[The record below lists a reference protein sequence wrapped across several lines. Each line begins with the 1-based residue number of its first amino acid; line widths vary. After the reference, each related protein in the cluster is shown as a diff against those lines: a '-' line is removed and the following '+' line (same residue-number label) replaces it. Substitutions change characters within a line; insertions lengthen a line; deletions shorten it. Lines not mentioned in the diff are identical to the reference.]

1 MKKSKIRI
9 IFESEQPIRLDK
21 HLAELRLQ
29 ELYSRSFIEKL
40 IDDDCILV
48 NNIPIKKSYLLQMG
62 DEIVLN
68 LPEPPPIDIQPED
81 IPLDVVYED
90 EYLAVINKPAGM
102 IVHPGHGNPDG
113 TLVNAILW
121 RFGENL
127 SAGREKNRPGIVHRL
142 DRGTSGLVM
151 IAKQD
156 AAQAAINEMF
166 AHREIKKTYLAI
178 TSGIPE
184 PPEGEIETYIT
195 RSLANP
201 RKMCVADEGKWALTL
216 YRTIK
221 YYHYFALVE
230 VKLETGRMHQIRL
243 HFAHRNFPILGD
255 LLYNTRRYV
264 HSLVPQNMKRK
275 VTELLTTHLIHQ
287 ALHAWRLEFTHPF
300 TGRVVQLE
308 APLPEEFNCTLDWL
322 DRYFA
327 IDTDTRPVTM
337 ILKENTQWWK

>member
-9 IFESEQPIRLDK
+9 VFTSDQPLRLDK

-40 IDDDCILV
+40 IDEDCILV
-48 NNIPIKKSYLLQMG
+48 NSTPVKKSYLLNSG
-62 DEIVLN
+62 DEIILN
-68 LPEPPPIDIQPED
+68 LPEPPPIDMQPED

-90 EYLAVINKPAGM
+90 NDLAVINKVAGM
-102 IVHPGHGNPDG
+102 IIHPGHGNPDG

-127 SAGREKNRPGIVHRL
+127 SSGREPSRPGIVHRL
-142 DRGTSGLVM
+142 DRGTSGLVV
-151 IAKQD
+151 IAKHD
-156 AAQAAINEMF
+156 AAQAALNGMF
-166 AHREIKKTYLAI
+166 ARREIIKTYLAV

-184 PPEGEIETYIT
+184 PPAGEIETYIT
-195 RSLANP
+195 RSLSNP
-201 RKMCVADEGKWALTL
+201 RKMCVADDGKWALTR
-216 YRTIK
+216 YQTIK
-221 YYHYFALVE
+221 YYHYFALVK

-275 VTELLTTHLIHQ
+275 VTELLTTQLLHQ
-287 ALHAWRLEFTHPF
+287 ALHAWRLEFIHPF
-300 TGRVVQLE
+300 TGREIKLE
-308 APLPEEFNCTLDWL
+308 APLPPEFVYTLEWL
-322 DRYFA
+322 ERYFA
-327 IDTDTRPVTM
+327 IDTDTSTVSM
-337 ILKENTQWWK
+337 ILKEDTQW